1 MRVRRTGTRRG
12 AAAVE
17 LAALLPFILYLA
29 VIATDWA
36 RLLYYTITL
45 ESCARAGALYQAD
58 PIARDVS
65 PYASY
70 TAATQAAAPKITL
83 SSVTTGTTTVNSTA
97 CVWVQVTYNFKT
109 LTNFPGVPHSQ
120 TLKRKVEMRTFPVT
134 ANSAP

>member
-45 ESCARAGALYQAD
+45 ESCARAGALYAAD
-58 PIARDVS
+58 PVARDVS
-65 PYASY
+65 PYADY
-70 TAATQAAAPKITL
+70 KAAAQGAAPKITL
-83 SSVTTGTTTVNSTA
+83 SGYDTGTTTVNTKT
-97 CVWVQVTYNFKT
+97 CVWVSVTYDFKT

-120 TLKRKVEMRTFPVT
+120 TLKRKVEMRTFPVV